1 MNRTQ
6 ALELVS
12 FSDHTPELQKA
23 WQVYMALAFAHE
35 RDDLLAPRMAASQ
48 QEPGSDHFIAQ
59 LEELR
64 QKYVALGLQGI

>member
-1 MNRTQ
+1 M
-6 ALELVS
+6 V
-12 FSDHTPELQKA
+12 
-23 WQVYMALAFAHE
+23 LAFAHE